1 MKNEFKVIADL
12 IEKNKKV
19 LDVGCADGTLMKF
32 LKDNKNINIRGLEIS
47 KERVQECIAKGLTV
61 IEGNAETDL
70 KQFPDKSFDY
80 VILSQTL
87 QAFLDPENVIS
98 ELLRVGKKGQEKVAA
113 VDSDN
118 LIRDLSQYVKDLD
131 PNTLNEGTLNKLT
144 QIDLSKLN
152 KINSNVR
159 IGSCISN
166 PVDFL
171 AIGLNYKAH
180 AEGTNSKLPTEPIL
194 FNKSSGCIQG
204 PNDPILKPIA
214 ANKMDY
220 EVEVAMVIGKEGK
233 NISENNAQEYVFG
246 YCIVNDI
253 SERSWQ
259 KERGGQWIK
268 GKSIAG
274 PTGPYLVT
282 KDEIVDIN
290 NLNLSLDVNGERR
303 QTGNTER
310 MIFNFNFLISH
321 ISHFMTLYP
330 GTIITTGTPAGTA
343 MEMDMPKFLQVGDKL
358 NLKVDHLGEQ
368 NHIVVEE
375 S

>member
-1 MKNEFKVIADL
+1 MK
-12 IEKNKKV
+12 
-19 LDVGCADGTLMKF
+19 
-32 LKDNKNINIRGLEIS
+32 
-47 KERVQECIAKGLTV
+47 
-61 IEGNAETDL
+61 
-70 KQFPDKSFDY
+70 
-80 VILSQTL
+80 
-87 QAFLDPENVIS
+87 
-98 ELLRVGKKGQEKVAA
+98 LLRVGQHNKERVAA
-113 VDSDN
+113 LDSN
-118 LIRDLSQYVKDLD
+118 NIIRDLSSHIQDLN
-131 PNTLNEGTLNKLT
+131 PSTLNESTFTKLS
-144 QIDLSKLN
+144 QIDLSELKQIDAN
-152 KINSNVR
+152 TR

-204 PNDPILKPIA
+204 PNDPILRPVA

-220 EVEVAMVIGKEGK
+220 EVEVAMVIGEEGK
-233 NISENNAQEYVFG
+233 NISEDKAQDYVFG
-246 YCIVNDI
+246 YCIVNDV

-274 PTGPYLVT
+274 PCGPYLVT
-282 KDEIVDIN
+282 KDEIKDIN

-303 QTGNTER
+303 QTGNTKR

-321 ISHFMTLYP
+321 ISQFMTLYP

-343 MEMDMPKFLQVGDKL
+343 MEMDVPKFLQPGDKL
-358 NLKVDHLGEQ
+358 SLKVDQLGEQ
-368 NHIVVEE
+368 NHIVEE
-375 S
+375 GD

>member
-1 MKNEFKVIADL
+1 MK
-12 IEKNKKV
+12 
-19 LDVGCADGTLMKF
+19 
-32 LKDNKNINIRGLEIS
+32 
-47 KERVQECIAKGLTV
+47 
-61 IEGNAETDL
+61 
-70 KQFPDKSFDY
+70 
-80 VILSQTL
+80 
-87 QAFLDPENVIS
+87 
-98 ELLRVGKKGQEKVAA
+98 LLRVGNLGSEIVAA
-113 VDSDN
+113 LDSN
-118 LIRDLSQYVKDLD
+118 NIIRDLSDHIKDLN
-131 PNTLNEGTLNKLT
+131 PQTINEETLNKLKRLK
-144 QIDLSKLN
+144 LSELKE
-152 KINSNVR
+152 INSNIR

-180 AEGTNSKLPTEPIL
+180 AEGTKSKLPIEPIV

-204 PNDPILKPIA
+204 PNDQIVKPKSA
-214 ANKMDY
+214 SKMDY
-220 EVEVAMVIGKEGK
+220 EVEVGMIIGRKGKYIKE
-233 NISENNAQEYVFG
+233 ENAQDYVFG

-282 KDEIVDIN
+282 KDEIK
-290 NLNLSLDVNGERR
+290 NLNNINLALNVNGNRR

-321 ISHFMTLYP
+321 LSQFMTLYP

-343 MEMDMPKFLQVGDKL
+343 MEMEKPEFLKTGDKL
-358 NLKVDHLGEQ
+358 HLKVDGLGEQ
-368 NHIVVEE
+368 FHEIIDE
-375 S
+375 

>member
-1 MKNEFKVIADL
+1 MK
-12 IEKNKKV
+12 
-19 LDVGCADGTLMKF
+19 
-32 LKDNKNINIRGLEIS
+32 
-47 KERVQECIAKGLTV
+47 
-61 IEGNAETDL
+61 
-70 KQFPDKSFDY
+70 
-80 VILSQTL
+80 
-87 QAFLDPENVIS
+87 
-98 ELLRVGKKGQEKVAA
+98 LLRVGELGSEIVAA
-113 VDSDN
+113 LDSN
-118 LIRDLSQYVKDLD
+118 NVIRDLSDHIKDLN
-131 PNTLNEGTLNKLT
+131 PQTINEETLNKLKR
-144 QIDLSKLN
+144 IKLSELKE
-152 KINSNVR
+152 INSNIR

-180 AEGTNSKLPTEPIL
+180 AEGTKSKLPTEPIV

-204 PNDPILKPIA
+204 PNDQIIKPKS

-220 EVEVAMVIGKEGK
+220 EVEVGMIIGREGK
-233 NISENNAQEYVFG
+233 YIKEENAQDYVFG

-282 KDEIVDIN
+282 KDEIK
-290 NLNLSLDVNGERR
+290 NLNNINLALDVNGNRR

-321 ISHFMTLYP
+321 LSQFMTLYP

-343 MEMDMPKFLQVGDKL
+343 MEMEKPEFLKTGDKL
-358 NLKVDHLGEQ
+358 HLKVDGLGEQ
-368 NHIVVEE
+368 FHEIIDE
-375 S
+375 

>member
-1 MKNEFKVIADL
+1 MK
-12 IEKNKKV
+12 
-19 LDVGCADGTLMKF
+19 
-32 LKDNKNINIRGLEIS
+32 
-47 KERVQECIAKGLTV
+47 
-61 IEGNAETDL
+61 
-70 KQFPDKSFDY
+70 
-80 VILSQTL
+80 
-87 QAFLDPENVIS
+87 
-98 ELLRVGKKGQEKVAA
+98 LLRVGQHNKERVAA
-113 VDSDN
+113 LDSN
-118 LIRDLSQYVKDLD
+118 NIIRDLSSHIQDLN
-131 PNTLNEGTLNKLT
+131 PSTLNESTLTKLSQINLSELK
-144 QIDLSKLN
+144 QIDAN
-152 KINSNVR
+152 TR

-204 PNDPILKPIA
+204 PNDPILKPAA

-220 EVEVAMVIGKEGK
+220 EVEVAIVISKKGK
-233 NISENNAQEYVFG
+233 NISEDKAQDHVFG
-246 YCIVNDI
+246 YCIVNDV

-274 PTGPYLVT
+274 PCGPYLVT
-282 KDEIVDIN
+282 KDEIKDIN
-290 NLNLSLDVNGERR
+290 NLNLSLNVNGERR

-321 ISHFMTLYP
+321 ISQFMTLYP

-343 MEMDMPKFLQVGDKL
+343 MEMDVPKFLQPGDKL
-358 NLKVDHLGEQ
+358 SLKVDQLGEQ
-368 NHIVVEE
+368 NHIVEE
-375 S
+375 GD

>member
-1 MKNEFKVIADL
+1 MK
-12 IEKNKKV
+12 
-19 LDVGCADGTLMKF
+19 
-32 LKDNKNINIRGLEIS
+32 
-47 KERVQECIAKGLTV
+47 
-61 IEGNAETDL
+61 
-70 KQFPDKSFDY
+70 
-80 VILSQTL
+80 
-87 QAFLDPENVIS
+87 
-98 ELLRVGKKGQEKVAA
+98 LLRVGQHNKERVAA
-113 VDSDN
+113 LDSN
-118 LIRDLSQYVKDLD
+118 NIIRDLSSHIQDLN
-131 PNTLNEGTLNKLT
+131 PSTLNESTLTKLPQINLSELK
-144 QIDLSKLN
+144 QIDAN
-152 KINSNVR
+152 TR

-204 PNDPILKPIA
+204 PNDPILKPAA

-220 EVEVAMVIGKEGK
+220 EVEVAIVISKKGK
-233 NISENNAQEYVFG
+233 NISENKAQDHVFG
-246 YCIVNDI
+246 YCIVNDV

-274 PTGPYLVT
+274 PCGPYLVT
-282 KDEIVDIN
+282 KDEIKDIN

-303 QTGNTER
+303 QNGNTKR

-321 ISHFMTLYP
+321 ISQFMTLYP

-343 MEMDMPKFLQVGDKL
+343 MEMDVPKFLQPGDKL
-358 NLKVDHLGEQ
+358 SLKVDQLGEQ
-368 NHIVVEE
+368 NHIVEE
-375 S
+375 GD

>member
-1 MKNEFKVIADL
+1 MK
-12 IEKNKKV
+12 
-19 LDVGCADGTLMKF
+19 
-32 LKDNKNINIRGLEIS
+32 
-47 KERVQECIAKGLTV
+47 
-61 IEGNAETDL
+61 
-70 KQFPDKSFDY
+70 
-80 VILSQTL
+80 
-87 QAFLDPENVIS
+87 
-98 ELLRVGKKGQEKVAA
+98 LLRIGEIGQEKVA
-113 VDSDN
+113 VIDSDN
-118 LIRDLSQYVKDLD
+118 LIRDLSQHVKDLNPD
-131 PNTLNEGTLNKLT
+131 TLNEDTLDKLT

-152 KINSNVR
+152 KINSNIRV
-159 IGSCISN
+159 GSCIFN

-180 AEGTNSKLPTEPIL
+180 AEGTKSKLPTEPIL

-204 PNDPILKPIA
+204 PNDPILKPKTA
-214 ANKMDY
+214 SKMDY

-274 PTGPYLVT
+274 PCGPYLVT
-282 KDEIVDIN
+282 KDEIKDIN
-290 NLNLSLDVNGERR
+290 DINLTLDVNGQRR

-310 MIFNFNFLISH
+310 MIFSFNFLISH
-321 ISHFMTLYP
+321 ISQFMTLYP

-343 MEMDMPKFLQVGDKL
+343 MEMSVPKFLIANDKL
-358 NLKVDHLGEQ
+358 NLKVDYLGEQ
-368 NHIVVEE
+368 NQVVIDE

>member
-1 MKNEFKVIADL
+1 MK
-12 IEKNKKV
+12 
-19 LDVGCADGTLMKF
+19 
-32 LKDNKNINIRGLEIS
+32 
-47 KERVQECIAKGLTV
+47 
-61 IEGNAETDL
+61 
-70 KQFPDKSFDY
+70 
-80 VILSQTL
+80 
-87 QAFLDPENVIS
+87 
-98 ELLRVGKKGQEKVAA
+98 LLRVGQHNKERVAA
-113 VDSDN
+113 LDSN
-118 LIRDLSQYVKDLD
+118 NIIRDLSSHIQDLN
-131 PNTLNEGTLNKLT
+131 PSTLNESTFTKLS
-144 QIDLSKLN
+144 QIDLSELKQIDAN
-152 KINSNVR
+152 TR

-204 PNDPILKPIA
+204 PNDPILKPAA

-220 EVEVAMVIGKEGK
+220 EVEVAIVISKKGK
-233 NISENNAQEYVFG
+233 NISEDKAQDHVFG
-246 YCIVNDI
+246 YCIVNDV

-274 PTGPYLVT
+274 PCGPYLVT
-282 KDEIVDIN
+282 KDEIKDIN
-290 NLNLSLDVNGERR
+290 NLNLSLNVNGERR

-321 ISHFMTLYP
+321 ISQFMTLYP

-343 MEMDMPKFLQVGDKL
+343 MEMDVPKFLQPGDKL
-358 NLKVDHLGEQ
+358 SLKVDQLGEQ
-368 NHIVVEE
+368 NHIVEE
-375 S
+375 GD

>member
-1 MKNEFKVIADL
+1 MK
-12 IEKNKKV
+12 
-19 LDVGCADGTLMKF
+19 
-32 LKDNKNINIRGLEIS
+32 
-47 KERVQECIAKGLTV
+47 
-61 IEGNAETDL
+61 
-70 KQFPDKSFDY
+70 
-80 VILSQTL
+80 
-87 QAFLDPENVIS
+87 
-98 ELLRVGKKGQEKVAA
+98 LLRVGELGSEIVAA
-113 VDSDN
+113 LDGNNV
-118 LIRDLSQYVKDLD
+118 IRDLSDHIKDLN
-131 PNTLNEGTLNKLT
+131 PQTINEETLNKLKR
-144 QIDLSKLN
+144 IKLSELKE
-152 KINSNVR
+152 INSNIR

-180 AEGTNSKLPTEPIL
+180 AEGTKSKLPTEPIV

-204 PNDPILKPIA
+204 PNDQIVKPKS

-220 EVEVAMVIGKEGK
+220 EVEVGMVIGREGK
-233 NISENNAQEYVFG
+233 YIIEENAQDYVFG

-282 KDEIVDIN
+282 KDEIK
-290 NLNLSLDVNGERR
+290 NLNNINLALDVNGNRR

-321 ISHFMTLYP
+321 LSQFMTLYP

-343 MEMDMPKFLQVGDKL
+343 MEMEKPEFLKPGDKL
-358 NLKVDHLGEQ
+358 HLKVDGLGEQ
-368 NHIVVEE
+368 LHEIIEE
-375 S
+375 